1 MTNKTYSLSLFFPC
15 YNDAGTIGSLVAAA
29 DVVASEYTPDYEI
42 VVVNDGSQD
51 QSQTSLKD
59 LQKIFPKL
67 KVITHEQN
75 RGYGAAL
82 RTGFSNCTKEL
93 IFYTDGDAQY
103 DVYDLRH
110 LLPIMQEGVD
120 IVNGYKISR
129 NDPWYRIVVGGI
141 YLWSMR
147 FFFGFRVRDIDCDF
161 RLMRRSALES
171 IQLKHTSGVICLEM
185 VKKLELAGFRFAD
198 YPVSHYHRRYGKS
211 QFFKIGRLTRTFI
224 QIMILWWQ
232 LVVRKE
238 SPRDIAHRVA
248 ADSENPTLHSQETL
262 NAGSRKS

>member
-1 MTNKTYSLSLFFPC
+1 
-15 YNDAGTIGSLVAAA
+15 
-29 DVVASEYTPDYEI
+29 
-42 VVVNDGSQD
+42 
-51 QSQTSLKD
+51 
-59 LQKIFPKL
+59 
-67 KVITHEQN
+67 
-75 RGYGAAL
+75 
-82 RTGFSNCTKEL
+82 
-93 IFYTDGDAQY
+93 
-103 DVYDLRH
+103 
-110 LLPIMQEGVD
+110 
-120 IVNGYKISR
+120 
-129 NDPWYRIVVGGI
+129 
-141 YLWSMR
+141 MR

-238 SPRDIAHRVA
+238 SPRDIAHQVA
-248 ADSENPTLHSQETL
+248 ADFENPTLHSQETL